1 MIMKHLV
8 RTAIVLS
15 LIFTSCVSKKKY
27 RALEAQAGKFSL
39 DVKNCNEDLLRER
52 KLTAEL
58 ESKNKSLAA
67 EVDYLKANSSQ
78 VLGALEDM
86 SVINTKQ
93 AESIK
98 QSLQNISEKDNYI
111 KNLQTAI
118 SRKDSL
124 NLALV
129 MNLKGSLDD
138 VNDKDINIK
147 VEKGVVYIDISD
159 KLLFNSGKYTVT
171 KDARKVLAKVA
182 KVLNAQPDIEFMVEG
197 HTDSI
202 PIRTECIEDNWDL
215 SVKRATSVVRILQKE
230 YNIQPA
236 RMTAS
241 GHGQYIPVASNQ
253 DADGRSVNRR
263 TRIII
268 LPQLDQF
275 FKLMVR
281 K

>member
-1 MIMKHLV
+1 MKQLLCALLV
-8 RTAIVLS
+8 
-15 LIFTSCVSKKKY
+15 LILMSSCVSRKKY
-27 RALEAQAGKFSL
+27 RNLEAQVGKLSI
-39 DVKNCNEDLLRER
+39 DSKKCNDDLLQARLENGELLNR
-52 KLTAEL
+52 NKALT
-58 ESKNKSLAA
+58 S
-67 EVDYLKANSSQ
+67 EVEYLKANSTQ
-78 VLGALEDM
+78 VLSALEDM

-98 QSLQNISEKDNYI
+98 ESLKNISEKDDYI
-111 KNLQTAI
+111 KGLQSAI
-118 SRKDSL
+118 QKKDSL
-124 NLALV
+124 NMALV

-138 VNDKDINIK
+138 VNDKDVNIK

-182 KVLNAQPDIEFMVEG
+182 KVLNAHPDIEFMVEG

-215 SVKRATSVVRILQKE
+215 SVKRATSVIRILQKE

-241 GHGQYIPVASNQ
+241 GHGQYVPVADNRNAE
-253 DADGRSVNRR
+253 DRALNRR